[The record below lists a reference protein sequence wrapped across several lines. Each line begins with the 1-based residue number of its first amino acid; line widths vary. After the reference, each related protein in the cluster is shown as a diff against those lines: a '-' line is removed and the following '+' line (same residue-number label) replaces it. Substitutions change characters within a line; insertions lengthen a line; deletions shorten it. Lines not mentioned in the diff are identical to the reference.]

1 MAILRGPGI
10 VKAGLQ
16 NSWDL
21 ASERS
26 YPSSGD
32 NTPSG
37 TTVYDLVGSSNLT
50 VSGTPTFSNV
60 DPGDGQGFITFA
72 DNQTSQYL
80 SVSNYSI
87 PTAEATFEI
96 WCRCNDTSQNQALMS
111 YAVSGDDN
119 EYLLFHINAS
129 SGWGL
134 YGPSGAITSNQSVA
148 NQTWTQ
154 VVRTSFRSTGA
165 EKLYHNGSNVY
176 SSTLAAGTIFTAG
189 GTLVFGQESDSVG
202 GGFSSAQC
210 WIGDISIIRIY
221 SRILSGEEILQNYNA
236 QKLRFGL

>member
-26 YPSSGD
+26 FPSSGD
-32 NTPSG
+32 NNPSG
-37 TTVYDLVGSSNLT
+37 TTVYDLAGSNNLT

-72 DNQTSQYL
+72 DDQTSQYL
-80 SVSNYSI
+80 SVANYPI
-87 PTAEATFEI
+87 PTAAGTYEI
-96 WCRCNDTSQNQALMS
+96 WCRSNDTSQTQALMS
-111 YAVSGDDN
+111 YAVSSDN
-119 EYLLFHINAS
+119 NENLLFHNNTTI
-129 SGWGL
+129 GWGL
-134 YGPSGAITSNQSVA
+134 YGPDGALTSNQSIA

-154 VVRTSFRSTGA
+154 VVRTSLRSTGA

-176 SSTLAAGTIFTAG
+176 NGTLAAGTNFTTG

-210 WIGDISIIRIY
+210 WIGDISLIRIY
-221 SRILSGEEILQNYNA
+221 NRVLSADEILQNYYA
-236 QKLRFGL
+236 QKSRFGI

>member
-26 YPSSGD
+26 FPSSGD
-32 NTPSG
+32 NNPSG
-37 TTVYDLVGSSNLT
+37 TTVYDLAGSSNLT

-80 SVSNYSI
+80 SVANYSI
-87 PTAEATFEI
+87 PTGEATFEI

-111 YAVSGDDN
+111 YAISGDDN
-119 EYLLFHINAS
+119 ESLLFHINAS

-134 YGPSGAITSNQSVA
+134 YGPSGAITSNQSVE
-148 NQTWTQ
+148 NETWTQ

-176 SSTLAAGTIFTAG
+176 NGTLAAGTNFTTG

-202 GGFSSAQC
+202 GAFSSAQC
-210 WIGDISIIRIY
+210 WIGDISLIRIY
-221 SRILSGEEILQNYNA
+221 NRVLSADEVLQNYYA
-236 QKLRFGL
+236 QKSRFGI